1 MIRPPV
7 LCAGCPHTTSY
18 MALRAL
24 EARVAGDIGCYTL
37 AAVEPLR
44 AIDTTVAMGSSI
56 ANALG
61 MAKAV

>member
-18 MALRAL
+18 MALQAL

-44 AIDTTVAMGSSI
+44 AIDTTVAMG
-56 ANALG
+56 
-61 MAKAV
+61 